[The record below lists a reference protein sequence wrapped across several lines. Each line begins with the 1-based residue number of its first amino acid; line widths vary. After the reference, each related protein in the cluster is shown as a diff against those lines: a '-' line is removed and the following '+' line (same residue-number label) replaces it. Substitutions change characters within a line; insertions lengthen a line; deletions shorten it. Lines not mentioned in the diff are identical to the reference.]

1 MKVKEFELLK
11 QQLLDSGTIT
21 QKQFGNCVQ
30 GDVIFVRQSEYP
42 LSQRKL
48 ESLKRIAEVQKY
60 YQCNPVRF
68 IRDWFGV
75 ELLDSQAWI
84 IQQAWTCPNV
94 LLVASR
100 GFGKALDLETNIP
113 TPTGDRKLRD
123 IHTGDYVF
131 GDDGFPTKVI
141 NESPIYVN
149 HNCYKVTFADGQEI
163 IADKDHL
170 WQLDYCGRS
179 KVVTTEE
186 ISKNYKKWRERK
198 DPTKNGYE
206 YVYKNTLCNPVE
218 YEEKDLKIDP
228 YILGLWL
235 GDGNSVESY
244 ISVGKD
250 DLQDTVNR
258 ILETGY
264 QIYSINNDSGGNK
277 KVTIRTPDNIPLIVK
292 LREYNLF
299 GNKHIPE
306 DYIYGSVEQ
315 RLELVRG
322 LMDTDGT
329 VSKNGQCTFVQCD
342 DHKDIVFD
350 LRKIIQSLGF
360 KVAVYHKTKM
370 CDEKQFWCYEIYF
383 TCDKKLPLVKM
394 SRKFERLREKRYP
407 AALHKSIVNI
417 EPVQSVP
424 VKCLMVDN
432 DSHLY
437 LCGDCYTITHN
448 STIIDILTMAKDM
461 LFSNYWT
468 YIASGSGSQ
477 AEQTFTTLERLAN
490 DNIDSFMGSTF
501 SLFKNEIV
509 INNAAGDGFSH
520 SSNGFNY
527 GLYNGS
533 YTQTLNSN
541 VDKMIVHVKLDK
553 LRESPHNLDQL
564 QRDWK
569 R

>member
-42 LSQRKL
+42 LSLRKL

-141 NESPIYVN
+141 NESPIYIN
-149 HNCYKVTFADGQEI
+149 HNCYKVTFADGQKI

-198 DPTKNGYE
+198 DPSKNGYE
-206 YVYKNTLCNPVE
+206 YVYRNTLCSPVV
-218 YEEKDLKIDP
+218 YEEKDLLIDP

-235 GDGNSVESY
+235 GDGNSEAGY
-244 ISVGKD
+244 ITVGKD
-250 DLQDTVNR
+250 DLEDTVDR
-258 ILETGY
+258 ILRTGY
-264 QIYSINNDSGGNK
+264 EIYSITNDNGGNK
-277 KVTIRTPDNIPLIVK
+277 RVTIRKNGEPLVTL
-292 LREYNLF
+292 LRQIGVFN
-299 GNKHIPE
+299 NKHIP
-306 DYIYGSVEQ
+306 DNYIYSSINQ
-315 RLELVRG
+315 RMELVRG

-329 VSKNGQCTFVQCD
+329 VSKRGQCTFVQSD
-342 DHKDIVFD
+342 DHKEIVFAMM
-350 LRKIIQSLGF
+350 KILQSLGF
-360 KVAVYHKTKM
+360 KVAIYHKAKM
-370 CDEKQFWCYEIYF
+370 CDQKEFWCYEIYF
-383 TCDKKLPLVKM
+383 VSDKQFPVVKM
-394 SRKFERLREKRYP
+394 KRKYNRLLDHRYP
-407 AALHKSIVNI
+407 AALHKSIVDV
-417 EPVQSVP
+417 ELVDSVP

-432 DSHLY
+432 KSHLY
-437 LCGDCYTITHN
+437 LCGQNYTITKN
-448 STIIDILTMAKDM
+448 STIIYILTMPK
-461 LFSNYWT
+461 
-468 YIASGSGSQ
+468 
-477 AEQTFTTLERLAN
+477 
-490 DNIDSFMGSTF
+490 
-501 SLFKNEIV
+501 
-509 INNAAGDGFSH
+509 
-520 SSNGFNY
+520 
-527 GLYNGS
+527 
-533 YTQTLNSN
+533 
-541 VDKMIVHVKLDK
+541 
-553 LRESPHNLDQL
+553 
-564 QRDWK
+564 
-569 R
+569 

>member
-1 MKVKEFELLK
+1 MKINEFEILK
-11 QQLLDSGTIT
+11 QQLLDDGIIT
-21 QKQFGNCVQ
+21 QKKFGDCVQ
-30 GDVIFVRQSEYP
+30 GDTIFVRQGVYA
-42 LSQRKL
+42 LSNRKL
-48 ESLKRIAEVQKY
+48 ESLKRIAQVQKY

-100 GFGKALDLETNIP
+100 GFGKALDLKTNIP
-113 TPTGDRKLRD
+113 TPSGDRQLKD
-123 IHTGDYVF
+123 IHQGDYIF
-131 GDDGFPTKVI
+131 GDDGKPTKVI
-141 NESPIYVN
+141 NQSPVYLN
-149 HNCYKVTFADGQEI
+149 HDCYKVVFADGEEI

-170 WQLDYCGRS
+170 WGIQYCGR
-179 KVVTTEE
+179 KKTLTTEE
-186 ISKNYKKWRERK
+186 MSKNYKRWRERK
-198 DPTKNGYE
+198 DPSKNGYE
-206 YVYKNTLCNPVE
+206 YVYRNNLCAPVE
-218 YEEKDLKIDP
+218 YQKKELLIDP

-235 GDGNSVESY
+235 GDGNSEAGY
-244 ISVGKD
+244 ITVGKD
-250 DLQDTVNR
+250 DLEDTVDR
-258 ILETGY
+258 ILQTGY
-264 QIYSINNDSGGNK
+264 EIYSITNDNGGNK
-277 KVTIRTPDNIPLIVK
+277 RLTIRKNGKPLASL
-292 LREYNLF
+292 LREIGVF
-299 GNKHIPE
+299 KNKHIPD
-306 DYIYGSVEQ
+306 DYIFSSIDQ
-315 RLELVRG
+315 RIELVCG

-329 VSKNGQCTFVQCD
+329 VSKSGQCTFVQCD
-342 DHKDIVFD
+342 AHKDIVFSM
-350 LRKIIQSLGF
+350 RKILQSLGF
-360 KVAVYHKTKM
+360 KVALYHKTKM

-383 TCDKKLPLVKM
+383 SCDKTLPLVKM
-394 SRKFERLREKRYP
+394 RRKYDRLLEKRYP

-501 SLFKNEIV
+501 SIFKNEIE
-509 INNAAGDGFSH
+509 IKNSAGDGFSH
-520 SSNGFNY
+520 SSNGFNFS
-527 GLYNGS
+527 LYNGS

-541 VDKMIVHVKLDK
+541 VDKKL
-553 LRESPHNLDQL
+553 ST
-564 QRDWK
+564 
-569 R
+569 